1 MDTEEITVEDADK
14 LLLEGS
20 NKPKEVVVEKATE
33 AVEET
38 KEVEQ
43 VETPVVEETPAEED
57 WLAQVPDAVK
67 DRVKEHV
74 DKLAAAEQRIRSDD
88 GRVRAFQRQAEELK
102 RKLESMQRVK
112 PQESPAAELPSTP

>member
-1 MDTEEITVEDADK
+1 MDTEEISVEDADK

-57 WLAQVPDAVK
+57 
-67 DRVKEHV
+67 R
-74 DKLAAAEQRIRSDD
+74 
-88 GRVRAFQRQAEELK
+88 
-102 RKLESMQRVK
+102 
-112 PQESPAAELPSTP
+112 